1 MESKFK
7 EYEKLSG
14 MKDIKVIEGI
24 QFLELIENLY
34 NEEGMSSI
42 ISLVEREFSIGT
54 LVDLK
59 QGISDNKI
67 FRICNRAVW
76 KMDSL
81 GNLTNSALLP
91 PLEVDSDSCGI
102 IRVFALSYVS
112 DPFQIEL
119 YGEETT

>member
-1 MESKFK
+1 
-7 EYEKLSG
+7 
-14 MKDIKVIEGI
+14 MKDIKIIEGV
-24 QFLELIENLY
+24 QFLDLIEDLY
-34 NEEGMSSI
+34 NEEGISGI
-42 ISLVEREFSIGT
+42 ISLVERDFSIGT
-54 LVDLK
+54 LVDLN
-59 QGISDNKI
+59 QGVSNNKV

-76 KMDSL
+76 RMDSQ

-119 YGEETT
+119 YGEETN